1 MNQRWR
7 DELIRLG
14 LWVALGTLLGYWA
27 SHPAAGIALGLAG
40 GVARH
45 LWQLKRLAEWL
56 AGPEGVEP
64 PDSIGIWGT
73 IFEELYQREQRKR
86 RYANELTNVINDYQ
100 ASTAAL
106 PDGAV
111 VLDPT
116 SHISWCNE
124 AAITLLGLRMP
135 QDLGQTVAN
144 LLRNPRFTAYLAA
157 GQYLDE
163 IVIPSPVDG
172 QLALSLRV
180 VPYGNGQRLMIARDV
195 TRLQQMERVR
205 RDFVANASHELRT
218 PLTVLRGYLEMI
230 EEESS
235 EGPLTAWRTQFGEM
249 RQQATRMS
257 KIIEDLLKLARLE
270 SHDQSVRHEAVD
282 VARMLRTIVEEA
294 RAMSKGQ
301 HQFQLEA
308 QAGLYLLG
316 HTSEL
321 HSVFSNLIFNA
332 VQYTPRGGEILVR
345 WWGDAEGA
353 YFSCRDTGIGIP
365 AKHIPRLTERFYR
378 VDAGRSRA
386 TGGTGLGLAIV
397 KHALEHHDARLT
409 IESAVGVGSTFS
421 CHFPVSRLGQRAA

>member
-1 MNQRWR
+1 MRWR

-14 LWVALGTLLGYWA
+14 LWA
-27 SHPAAGIALGLAG
+27 AAGGLVGYGLDHGLAGLALGLAAG
-40 GVARH
+40 LGWH
-45 LWQLKRLAEWL
+45 LWQLRRLARWL
-56 AGPEGVEP
+56 AGPEGAEP
-64 PDSIGIWGT
+64 PSSHGLWGGV
-73 IFEELYQREQRKR
+73 FEELYQREQRKH
-86 RYANELTNVINDYQ
+86 RYASELTSVINEYQ

-111 VLDPT
+111 VLD
-116 SHISWCNE
+116 SAGHISWCNE

-135 QDLGQTVAN
+135 QDLGQTIAN

-157 GQYLDE
+157 GEYLDE

-172 QLALSLRV
+172 ERALSLRV
-180 VPYGNGQRLMIARDV
+180 IPYGNGQRLMIARDV
-195 TRLQQMERVR
+195 THIQQMERVR

-235 EGPLTAWRTQFGEM
+235 SGPLAHWRSQLGEM

-270 SHDQSVRHEAVD
+270 AHDQSVRHEVVD
-282 VARMLRTIVEEA
+282 VPRMLRTIVEEA
-294 RAMSKGQ
+294 RGMSRGL
-301 HQFQLEA
+301 HQFHLEI
-308 QAGLYLLG
+308 QPGLCLLG
-316 HTSEL
+316 HASEL
-321 HSVFSNLIFNA
+321 HSIFSNLIFNA
-332 VQYTPRGGEILVR
+332 VQYTPRGGEIRVR
-345 WWGDAEGA
+345 WRAEGDGA
-353 YFSCRDTGIGIP
+353 GFSCRDTGIGIE

-397 KHALEHHDARLT
+397 KHALEHHDARLG
-409 IESAVGVGSTFS
+409 IESAPGAGSTFS
-421 CHFPVSRLGQRAA
+421 CHFPATRLRQQAA